1 MKLLKSMGLSLLT
14 ISLIG
19 CGAIQRSQEAAEF
32 EKNPAPQSGSSVLVV
47 PVGSVEAENVSAKGG
62 MAFGLIGALVELAA
76 TANSSAD
83 RGKKANAAMVEAKIE
98 EYLAKQVATK
108 LAESCGLKTDVYKEV
123 LAKNDKEWVKK
134 RVPIDSGTLNNPKR
148 KVAYVVEAGTTRLA
162 IIDGLA
168 VTKLCITGAA
178 KVFDAPA
185 GNLLNKVTVSN
196 GGMTCNHSL
205 SHYSDDDPEKFNELK
220 TVTKT
225 ALDEVATELAVGVC
239 KKKVD

>member
-14 ISLIG
+14 MSLIG
-19 CGAIQRSQEAAEF
+19 CGAMQRSQEVAEF
-32 EKNPAPQSGSSVLVV
+32 EKFPAPQSGSPTLVV

-76 TANSSAD
+76 TANSSAE
-83 RGKKANAAMVEAKIE
+83 RGKKATAAMVEAKIE

-108 LAESCGLKTDVYKEV
+108 LTESCGLKTDVYKEV

-134 RVPIDSGTLNNPKR
+134 REPVDGSVLNNPKR
-148 KVAYVVEAGTTRLA
+148 RVAYVVEAGTTRLS

-168 VTKLCITGAA
+168 VTKLCITGTA
-178 KVFDAPA
+178 KVFEAPA
-185 GNLLNKVTVSN
+185 GSLVNKVTVTN
-196 GGMTCNHSL
+196 GGMSCNHSL

-220 TVTKT
+220 SVTKT
-225 ALDEVATELAVGVC
+225 ALDELATDIAVGVC